1 MAAFRIV
8 FVRDDTERSE
18 TITASFNDLDQ
29 ALSVMEARGLR
40 VLYIAEKREG
50 EESQRLEPPAAQRLT
65 AAKPARSRS
74 FPLRRFSAR
83 AIA

>member
-18 TITASFNDLDQ
+18 TITASFDDLDQ

-50 EESQRLEPPAAQRLT
+50 EESQRLGSPATQLPT

-83 AIA
+83 AMA